1 MCFCVAIM
9 FGLLLLVFVWYIC
22 YVVHRCCYFFFSSRR
37 RHTRC
42 ALVTGVQTCALPIC
56 HAVALDIGEMRL
68 GAAEPLPGKRDGAKF
83 YNDPARPERGMP
95 ALPAQHPRNA
105 RAAADPTAVEPPA
118 SSASFACAPRRLD
131 HEPDIAS
138 LFAATAHAPEPRGKI
153 IVVHSRPSCR
163 NDAPRT

>member
-1 MCFCVAIM
+1 M
-9 FGLLLLVFVWYIC
+9 
-22 YVVHRCCYFFFSSRR
+22 
-37 RHTRC
+37 
-42 ALVTGVQTCALPIC
+42 PILTAAFEERLAVGDIEIGGIKFARQAFAR

-138 LFAATAHAPEPRGKI
+138 LFEIGRAH
-153 IVVHSRPSCR
+153 V
-163 NDAPRT
+163 